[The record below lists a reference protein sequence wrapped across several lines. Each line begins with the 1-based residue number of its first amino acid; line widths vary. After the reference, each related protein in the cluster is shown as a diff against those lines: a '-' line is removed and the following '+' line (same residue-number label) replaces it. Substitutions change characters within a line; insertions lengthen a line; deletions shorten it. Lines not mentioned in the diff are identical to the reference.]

1 LGDFVPDER
10 LRKILIVGGGT
21 AGWMAAATLARF
33 LNDRYCAIELVES
46 DEIGT
51 VGVGE
56 ATIPQINIFNRM
68 LGLDENQFVR
78 ETQGTFK
85 LGIEFVDWTRL
96 GHRYIHPFGPYG
108 IDMEG
113 VSFHAYWLKYR
124 ELEPSSDL
132 HDYSLQAVASTR
144 GKFMRRVD
152 AGNSPLSK
160 IAHAYH
166 FDAGLYAR
174 YLRKYAEQR
183 GVKRT
188 EGKIVNVQLRGE
200 DGFIESVTLQGD
212 RRSEADFFIDC
223 SGFRGLLIEQTL
235 HAGFIDWSEWLP
247 CDRALAVPCE
257 SVSPLTP
264 YTRSTAHSAGWQ
276 WRIPLQ
282 HRIGNGHVYSSRFI
296 SDDEAAATLLKNLDG
311 KALGDPRPL
320 RFRAGRRKLFWIKN
334 CMALGLA
341 SGFLEPLESTS
352 IHLVQ
357 SGLANFMTLF
367 PNRRFSQAEV
377 DQFNR
382 TSTWEY
388 ECIRDFLILHYYAT
402 ERSDSP
408 FWNYCRSMNIPD
420 SLKHKLAIFRDHG
433 RVFRENNEL
442 FNDTSWFAVMVGQN
456 VPTQSY
462 DPLVDALTEDEIR
475 QRMQSIH
482 RAVAN
487 SADQMPTHEEF
498 IARNCAAP
506 PLKAM

>member
-1 LGDFVPDER
+1 MPDER

-33 LNDRYCAIELVES
+33 LKDRYCAIELVES

-68 LGLDENQFVR
+68 LALDENEFVR
-78 ETQGTFK
+78 QTQGTFK

-96 GHRYIHPFGPYG
+96 GHRYIHPFGPFG

-113 VSFHAYWLKYR
+113 VSFHSYWLKYR
-124 ELEPSSDL
+124 ELEPTTDL
-132 HDYSLQAVASTR
+132 HQYSLQAVASHQN
-144 GKFMRRVD
+144 KFMRRVE

-188 EGKIVNVQLRGE
+188 EGKIVDVKLRSE

-212 RRSEADFFIDC
+212 RRIEADFFIDC

-235 HAGFIDWSEWLP
+235 KAGFEDWSHWLP

-257 SVSPLTP
+257 SVHPLTP
-264 YTRSTAHSAGWQ
+264 YTRSTARTAGWQ

-282 HRIGNGHVYSSRFI
+282 HRTGNGHVYSSRFM
-296 SDDEAAATLLKNLDG
+296 SDDEATAVLLANLDG
-311 KALGDPRPL
+311 KPLADPRPL
-320 RFRAGRRKLFWIKN
+320 RFVAGRRKKTWMKN
-334 CMALGLA
+334 CIALGLA
-341 SGFLEPLESTS
+341 GGFLEPLESTS

-367 PNRRFSQAEV
+367 PNRKYSEAEV

-382 TSTWEY
+382 ISAWEY
-388 ECIRDFLILHYYAT
+388 ECIRDFLILHYNAT
-402 ERSDSP
+402 ERADSP
-408 FWNYCRSMNIPD
+408 FWKHCKTMSIPD
-420 SLKHKLAIFRDHG
+420 SLKRKLKIFRAHG

-442 FNDTSWFAVMVGQN
+442 FNDTSWFAVMIGQN
-456 VPTQSY
+456 VPSESY
-462 DPLVDALTEDEIR
+462 DPLVDALTEAEIR
-475 QRMQSIH
+475 ERMQSIR
-482 RAVAN
+482 RAIAK
-487 SADQMPTHEEF
+487 SAEVMPTHEEF
-498 IARNCAAP
+498 IAQNCAAAP
-506 PLKAM
+506 MNTM

>member
-1 LGDFVPDER
+1 
-10 LRKILIVGGGT
+10 
-21 AGWMAAATLARF
+21 MAAATLARF
-33 LNDRYCAIELVES
+33 LKDRYCEIELVES

-68 LGLDENQFVR
+68 LAIDENEFVR

-96 GHRYIHPFGPYG
+96 GHRYIHPFGPFG

-124 ELEPSSDL
+124 ELEPDSDL
-132 HDYSLQAVASTR
+132 HDYSLQAVASKR

-188 EGKIVNVQLRGE
+188 EGKIVEVKLRGE

-212 RRSEADFFIDC
+212 RRIEADFFIDC

-235 HAGFIDWSEWLP
+235 KAGFIDWSEWLP

-264 YTRSTAHSAGWQ
+264 YTRSTAHAAGWQ

-282 HRIGNGHVYSSRFI
+282 HRIGNGHVYSSRFV

-311 KALGDPRPL
+311 KPLGDPRPL
-320 RFRAGRRKLFWIKN
+320 RFLAGRRKRCWIKN
-334 CMALGLA
+334 CIALGLA

-367 PNRRFSQAEV
+367 PNRKFSQAEV

-382 TSTWEY
+382 ISTWEY

-402 ERSDSP
+402 ERTDSP

-442 FNDTSWFAVMVGQN
+442 FNDTSWFAVMIGQN

-475 QRMQSIH
+475 QRMHSIH
-482 RAVAN
+482 RAIAT
-487 SADQMPTHEEF
+487 SADQMPTHEEY
-498 IARNCAAP
+498 IAKNCAAP
-506 PLKAM
+506 LPKAM